1 MTDETARAVA
11 TAAKALSDAGLICE
25 ERRPP
30 HVERGNEMWLKLFS
44 RASVV
49 QLRKVYTGRER
60 EGGSFVSWRLAT
72 ADDNPPPALDVYIAD
87 WMERDRLREELVEWM
102 QTTPIIVAPV
112 GATPAY
118 AHDTLKV
125 NVNGVTMGTFQS
137 VQLRA
142 NIQRFR
148 PACRHGAGGTNEMT
162 GCRSEFRLWDGLL
175 RRRWYWRLRK
185 SWRGHFSAIL
195 ICAICIICVICGW
208 ESIME
213 PVLQF
218 WLFSSSDFIAI
229 VLLVIAAKTIRI
241 VPQAT
246 VMLVERLGKF
256 DKVASSG
263 LNILVPFLDKP
274 RAVYWTNTRPGVT
287 SIDLRE
293 QYIDLPPQ
301 PVITRDNVT
310 IHVDSVVYWQITDP
324 VKAVYEMND
333 LVGGIVQLTITG
345 MRAVMGDMDLD
356 HTLSQR
362 DQINSKLRLILDEA
376 TDKWGVKVTRVD
388 VKNINPPED
397 VRITMEKQMT
407 AERNRRALV
416 LQAEGDRQAAIT
428 RAEGEKQAAV
438 TRAEGEKQSAILAAE
453 GAAQARLRNAE
464 AESEAINRIAQAIPG
479 GDPGQYLITTRYI
492 DSLRDMT
499 RTSNSKVIFMPV
511 ETSAMLSSVGAI
523 KEVLSQTGERDDK
536 EQLPPPRPRELPR

>member
-1 MTDETARAVA
+1 MLANLFLFQAE
-11 TAAKALSDAGLICE
+11 ALAGFVTIFL
-25 ERRPP
+25 
-30 HVERGNEMWLKLFS
+30 LLF
-44 RASVV
+44 
-49 QLRKVYTGRER
+49 LGI
-60 EGGSFVSWRLAT
+60 F
-72 ADDNPPPALDVYIAD
+72 
-87 WMERDRLREELVEWM
+87 
-102 QTTPIIVAPV
+102 
-112 GATPAY
+112 
-118 AHDTLKV
+118 
-125 NVNGVTMGTFQS
+125 
-137 VQLRA
+137 
-142 NIQRFR
+142 
-148 PACRHGAGGTNEMT
+148 
-162 GCRSEFRLWDGLL
+162 
-175 RRRWYWRLRK
+175 
-185 SWRGHFSAIL
+185 
-195 ICAICIICVICGW
+195 
-208 ESIME
+208 
-213 PVLQF
+213 
-218 WLFSSSDFIAI
+218 
-229 VLLVIAAKTIRI
+229 LLVVAVKTIKI

-246 VMLVERLGKF
+246 VMLIERLGRF
-256 DKVASSG
+256 SRVASSG
-263 LNILVPFLDKP
+263 LNIIIPFFDKP
-274 RAVYWTNTRPGVT
+274 RAVYWTNARSGMT

-310 IHVDSVVYWQITDP
+310 IHVDSVVYWQIIDP
-324 VKAVYEMND
+324 IKAVYEMND

-345 MRAVMGDMDLD
+345 MRAVMGEMDLD
-356 HTLSQR
+356 HTLSSR

-464 AESEAINRIAQAIPG
+464 AESEAIDRIARSIPG

-499 RTSNSKVIFMPV
+499 RTNNSKVIFMPV

-523 KEVLSQTGERDDK
+523 KEVLSQTGESRDDR
-536 EQLPPPRPRELPR
+536 ETPPPPVRPRELPR

>member
-1 MTDETARAVA
+1 MDVVA
-11 TAAKALSDAGLICE
+11 T
-25 ERRPP
+25 
-30 HVERGNEMWLKLFS
+30 LF
-44 RASVV
+44 A
-49 QLRKVYTGRER
+49 
-60 EGGSFVSWRLAT
+60 F
-72 ADDNPPPALDVYIAD
+72 
-87 WMERDRLREELVEWM
+87 
-102 QTTPIIVAPV
+102 
-112 GATPAY
+112 
-118 AHDTLKV
+118 
-125 NVNGVTMGTFQS
+125 
-137 VQLRA
+137 
-142 NIQRFR
+142 
-148 PACRHGAGGTNEMT
+148 
-162 GCRSEFRLWDGLL
+162 
-175 RRRWYWRLRK
+175 
-185 SWRGHFSAIL
+185 
-195 ICAICIICVICGW
+195 
-208 ESIME
+208 
-213 PVLQF
+213 
-218 WLFSSSDFIAI
+218 LFFGFLGI

-263 LNILVPFLDKP
+263 LNILIPFFDKP
-274 RAVYWTNTRPGVT
+274 RAVYWTNTRPGLT

-324 VKAVYEMND
+324 IKAVYEMND

-345 MRAVMGDMDLD
+345 MRAVMGEMDLD
-356 HTLSQR
+356 HTLSSR
-362 DQINSKLRLILDEA
+362 DAINSKLRLILDEA

-438 TRAEGEKQSAILAAE
+438 TRAEGEKQSAILQAE
-453 GAAQARLRNAE
+453 GAAQARLRAAE
-464 AESEAINRIAQAIPG
+464 AESEALTRITQAIG
-479 GDPGQYLITTRYI
+479 DGDPANYLVTTRYI

-499 RTSNSKVIFMPV
+499 RSNNSKVIFMPV
-511 ETSAMLSSVGAI
+511 ETTSMLSSIGAI
-523 KEVLSQTGERDDK
+523 REVLTQTGEKSNEDNPP
-536 EQLPPPRPRELPR
+536 PPPRPRQLPN

>member
-1 MTDETARAVA
+1 
-11 TAAKALSDAGLICE
+11 
-25 ERRPP
+25 
-30 HVERGNEMWLKLFS
+30 
-44 RASVV
+44 
-49 QLRKVYTGRER
+49 
-60 EGGSFVSWRLAT
+60 
-72 ADDNPPPALDVYIAD
+72 
-87 WMERDRLREELVEWM
+87 
-102 QTTPIIVAPV
+102 
-112 GATPAY
+112 
-118 AHDTLKV
+118 
-125 NVNGVTMGTFQS
+125 
-137 VQLRA
+137 
-142 NIQRFR
+142 
-148 PACRHGAGGTNEMT
+148 
-162 GCRSEFRLWDGLL
+162 
-175 RRRWYWRLRK
+175 
-185 SWRGHFSAIL
+185 
-195 ICAICIICVICGW
+195 
-208 ESIME
+208 ME
-213 PVLQF
+213 PIVSVL
-218 WLFSSSDFIAI
+218 LS
-229 VLLVIAAKTIRI
+229 LLVIVAIGAMLVIAIKTIRI

-256 DKVASSG
+256 DKLANSG
-263 LNILVPFLDKP
+263 LNILVPFLDRP
-274 RAVYWTNTRPGVT
+274 RAVYWTNTRPGLT

-293 QYIDLPPQ
+293 QYLDLPPQ

-362 DQINSKLRLILDEA
+362 DQINSKLRIILDEA

-388 VKNINPPED
+388 VKNIDPPED

-464 AESEAINRIAQAIPG
+464 AESEALGRIAQAIPD
-479 GDPGQYLITTRYI
+479 GDPGHYLITVRYI
-492 DSLRDMT
+492 ESLRDMT
-499 RTSNSKVIFMPV
+499 RTNNSKVIFMPV
-511 ETSAMLSSVGAI
+511 ETSAMLSSLGAI
-523 KEVLSQTGERDDK
+523 KEVLSQTGEQEQKD
-536 EQLPPPRPRELPR
+536 QLPSAPPKPRELR